1 VRKYLHIFQITL
13 QEYFTYRLNFFLWR
27 FRSLVFTL
35 TLLFFWLAVYGS
47 QKTLFGY
54 EKSQMLTYLLGVVF
68 LDSLIL
74 ASRTADLAAEL
85 RSGGLSKLL
94 LRPVGF
100 FKFFLVRDLG
110 DKALNMIFALIEIA
124 AIVLLLN
131 FTFYFPQ
138 AFSQWVLFILQVI
151 ISFFLYFFLSLVI
164 SLSAFWTEE
173 IWATRWL
180 LGVVLLDFFS
190 GVIFPIDIL
199 PPVIAKVFY
208 FTPFPYLVFSPL
220 KIWLGQMTISAALES
235 ILITFLWGI
244 AFYYLCMFLWQRG
257 TRKYGA
263 FGG

>member
-1 VRKYLHIFQITL
+1 MRKYFQIFKLTL
-13 QEYFTYRLNFFLWR
+13 QEYFVYRLNFILWR

-47 QKTLFGY
+47 QKTLFNY

-74 ASRTADLAAEL
+74 ASRTADLAPQL
-85 RSGGLSKLL
+85 RSGELSKLL
-94 LRPVGF
+94 LRPIGF
-100 FKFFLVRDLG
+100 LKFFLVRDLG
-110 DKALNMIFALIEIA
+110 DKALNLIFALLEIVT
-124 AIVLLLN
+124 IVLLLN

-138 AFSQWVLFILQVI
+138 SFWQWGLFILQVSL
-151 ISFFLYFFLSLVI
+151 SFLLYFFLSLVI

-180 LGVVLLDFFS
+180 FGVVLLDFFS

-199 PPVIAKVFY
+199 PPLLAKVFY

-220 KIWLGQMTISAALES
+220 KIWLGQFSIPAALKS
-235 ILITFLWGI
+235 ISITLFWAI
-244 AFYYLCMFLWQRG
+244 AFYYLCLFFWQRG
-257 TRKYGA
+257 TKKYGA